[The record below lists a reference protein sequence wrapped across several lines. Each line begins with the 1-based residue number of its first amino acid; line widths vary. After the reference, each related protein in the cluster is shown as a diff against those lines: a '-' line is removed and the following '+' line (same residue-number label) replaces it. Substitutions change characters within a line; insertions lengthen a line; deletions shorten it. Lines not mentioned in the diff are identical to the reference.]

1 MSQFSFLCQFS
12 SNPIESLQPSTVD
25 SDCKIAEVASI
36 KRFQNRLDSRLVLT
50 ALLPVSDR
58 VAYLSEFYRKSIATA
73 TSAQWRFAHVLHN
86 LDQRWLVCRWPCPV
100 RGVSAHHPKVYEC
113 VISQKAH
120 IEAWLIEYLKIGI
133 AFKRGNIR

>member
-50 ALLPVSDR
+50 ALLPVQIAWRIFQSFIVRPLQRRHRRNGDLR
-58 VAYLSEFYRKSIATA
+58 TSFINLINDGLFVDGHVQYAAYPHII
-73 TSAQWRFAHVLHN
+73 QRFMS
-86 LDQRWLVCRWPCPV
+86 
-100 RGVSAHHPKVYEC
+100 G

>member
-1 MSQFSFLCQFS
+1 MSQFSFRCQFS

-58 VAYLSEFYRKSIATA
+58 VAYLSEFYRKTIERRHRRNGDLR
-73 TSAQWRFAHVLHN
+73 TSFINLINDGLFVDGHVQCAAYPHIIQRFMS
-86 LDQRWLVCRWPCPV
+86 
-100 RGVSAHHPKVYEC
+100 G

>member
-58 VAYLSEFYRKSIATA
+58 VAYPHII
-73 TSAQWRFAHVLHN
+73 QRFMS
-86 LDQRWLVCRWPCPV
+86 
-100 RGVSAHHPKVYEC
+100 G